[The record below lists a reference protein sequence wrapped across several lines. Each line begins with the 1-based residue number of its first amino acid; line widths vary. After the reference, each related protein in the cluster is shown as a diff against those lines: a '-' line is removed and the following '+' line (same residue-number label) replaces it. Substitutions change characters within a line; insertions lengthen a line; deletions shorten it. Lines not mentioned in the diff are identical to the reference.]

1 MANFAYRGRNGAG
14 EIVQGIQEG
23 ETAGAVADL
32 LFGRGVAPI
41 EIKPTTAAATRD
53 AGGSGAAM
61 RFFRQKVEHIDV
73 LLFSRQIHTLLRAG
87 VPIMRALAG
96 LQESSTNEA
105 MKDVLQDVRESLD
118 SGRELSLSLARHPR
132 IFSPFYLSMVRVGE
146 MTGRLEEVFIRLF
159 DHLAFERFM
168 KEQVKSA
175 LRYPSFVVAA
185 MAIAIVVVNI
195 FVIPAFAKVFKGF
208 GAELPFM
215 TRLLIGFSN
224 FMLNWW
230 PALLLGIVAAVFG
243 FRAWLKTSKG
253 RYTWDRYKLSIPIA
267 GKIVRKATLARFAAS
282 FALASRSGVPII
294 QALTNVAATV
304 DNAYISDKVEKMRD
318 GVERGESILRTSI
331 AAGVFTPVVLQMIAV
346 GEESGALDDMMKE
359 IADMYQ
365 SEVEYELK
373 TLAQQ
378 IEPILIVALGIMV
391 LILALGI
398 FLPLWDLGGVKT
410 WSLPP
415 QHRAPTPI
423 PKAGPSRLEC
433 VPSW

>member
-1 MANFAYRGRNGAG
+1 MPSFAYRGRNGAG
-14 EIVQGIQEG
+14 EIVQGVLDG
-23 ETAGAVADL
+23 ATAGAVADQL
-32 LFGRGVAPI
+32 SGSGVMPM
-41 EIKPTTAAATRD
+41 EIKPAVGQAADTGAAAT
-53 AGGSGAAM
+53 GG
-61 RFFRQKVEHIDV
+61 FKLFKQKVEHIDV

-96 LQESSTNEA
+96 LQESSANPA
-105 MKDVLQDVRESLD
+105 MREVLQDVRESLD
-118 SGRELSLSLARHPR
+118 SGREMSLSLARHPKV
-132 IFSPFYLSMVRVGE
+132 FSPFYLSMVRVGE
-146 MTGRLEEVFIRLF
+146 MTGRMEEVFIRLF

-185 MAIAIVVVNI
+185 MAIAIVIVNI

-208 GAELPFM
+208 GAELPLM
-215 TRLLIGFSN
+215 TRMLIGFSD
-224 FMLNWW
+224 FMIAWW
-230 PALLLGIVAAVFG
+230 PALLLGLGAAIFG
-243 FRAWLKTSKG
+243 FNAWRRTVAG
-253 RYTWDRYKLSIPIA
+253 RYAWDRFKLRIPIA
-267 GKIVRKATLARFAAS
+267 GKIVQKATLARFAAS

-294 QALTNVAATV
+294 QALTNVAETV

-331 AAGVFTPVVLQMIAV
+331 SARIFTPVVLQMIAV

-359 IADMYQ
+359 VADMYQ

-378 IEPILIVALGIMV
+378 IEPILIISLGIMV

-398 FLPLWDLGGVKT
+398 FLPLWDLGKVAMK
-410 WSLPP
+410 
-415 QHRAPTPI
+415 
-423 PKAGPSRLEC
+423 K
-433 VPSW
+433 